1 MGAQGLDRLNLIN
14 GLDAEVQT
22 LRTALA
28 ASEQDR
34 ADSWGGFWARRT
46 TSKIAKLPTAL
57 AKSFEQ
63 PK

>member
-1 MGAQGLDRLNLIN
+1 VGAQGLDRLNLIN
-14 GLDAEVQT
+14 VDAEVQT

-57 AKSFEQ
+57 AQSFEQ

>member
-1 MGAQGLDRLNLIN
+1 VGAQGLDRLNLIN

-34 ADSWGGFWARRT
+34 ADS
-46 TSKIAKLPTAL
+46 
-57 AKSFEQ
+57 
-63 PK
+63 

>member
-34 ADSWGGFWARRT
+34 ADSWGGFWARR
-46 TSKIAKLPTAL
+46 ITAQTPDL
-57 AKSFEQ
+57 DKSVSNWVRRQ
-63 PK
+63 